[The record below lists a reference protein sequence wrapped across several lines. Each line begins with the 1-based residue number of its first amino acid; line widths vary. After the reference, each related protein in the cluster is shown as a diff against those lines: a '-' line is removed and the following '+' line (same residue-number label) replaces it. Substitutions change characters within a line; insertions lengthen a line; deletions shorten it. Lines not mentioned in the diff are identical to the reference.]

1 MLRMLAGAIA
11 FLAMVVPSFWAL
23 RSSMIPS
30 ASITTNTVDCFRGT
44 IALRATAWL
53 ARREAQLVFEYIAK
67 KFPNY
72 AIGARERVLTA
83 TVRGYT
89 SVEMALR

>member
-53 ARREAQLVFEYIAK
+53 ARSVLFGPFEPLSPAASEC
-67 KFPNY
+67 P
-72 AIGARERVLTA
+72 GHSLRSAR
-83 TVRGYT
+83 
-89 SVEMALR
+89 